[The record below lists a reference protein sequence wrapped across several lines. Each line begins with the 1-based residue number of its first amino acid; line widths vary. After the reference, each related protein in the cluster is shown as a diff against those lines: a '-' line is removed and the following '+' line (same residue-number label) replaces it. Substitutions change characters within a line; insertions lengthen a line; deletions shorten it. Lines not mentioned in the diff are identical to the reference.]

1 MLGFFLMVLFSEH
14 INTAQASQLCLALLA
29 ISFLHIKC
37 NFSARKWELI
47 MGYIVLCM
55 CFLKVPVARKLWRE
69 YNCIFG
75 KSLWEDPHCCTVY
88 TRAGSLEKEA
98 PEEHMRLFCPYSGSV
113 SAGKLL
119 FIMLVL

>member
-1 MLGFFLMVLFSEH
+1 
-14 INTAQASQLCLALLA
+14 
-29 ISFLHIKC
+29 
-37 NFSARKWELI
+37 
-47 MGYIVLCM
+47 MGYIVLYI
-55 CFLKVPVARKLWRE
+55 CFLKVPVGAKQAGKLWRE

-75 KSLWEDPHCCTVY
+75 KRLWDDPHCCIAY
-88 TRAGSLEKEA
+88 TQAGSLEKEA